1 MTSPGTSSFAGGV
14 IHFPSRFTRDLTASL
29 AFRASIA
36 LPAWRSSQNPIT
48 ALATSSRR
56 MMKKSG
62 QWRTTPERM
71 TAISIIQGI
80 GPQK

>member
-1 MTSPGTSSFAGGV
+1 M
-14 IHFPSRFTRDLTASL
+14 IHLPSRFTRALIASL
-29 AFRASIA
+29 AFSASMA
-36 LPAWRSSQNPIT
+36 LPAWRSSQKPT
-48 ALATSSRR
+48 MALATSSTR
-56 MMKKSG
+56 MMQKSG